1 MNRLG
6 IRELTSGYGRKGILG
21 SGRKGLRLFY
31 VATRSTTTAGSMGT
45 HGAYCTSQER
55 IISELSQGDRYHCV
69 QRHLLIVQYAVC

>member
-6 IRELTSGYGRKGILG
+6 YANLFPGMVGKGILG
-21 SGRKGLRLFY
+21 SEPKGLRLFY

-45 HGAYCTSQER
+45 HSAYCTSQER
-55 IISELSQGDRYHCV
+55 IISELSQGDRYYCV